1 MSYARLLMGALA
13 LAICAAAAW
22 PASAAMTACNRTS
35 YVLYAATATE
45 NKDSVASQGWTRIA
59 PGGCRAVLNVDLS
72 APAYYIYA
80 RSSRAHSGETRA
92 WGGARAICVRETNFS
107 TQNLPDARQC
117 SSDDFYTLPFATVDT
132 HRMRNWTM
140 TFSESPALTSLPQAQ
155 LAGLKRL
162 LQDLG
167 YKVGAIDG
175 NPDKATD
182 AAIADFRKRL
192 RIAPTAS
199 IDDLFDALE
208 TEAMKTAAPAGYSVC
223 NDTAKSV
230 AAALGQRQGAAWV
243 AHGWW
248 KVGAGSCARLVSDLT
263 GVDSLYLF
271 VQKINGPPLVT
282 GKEKF
287 CVTDIQFDIEGRA
300 NCTKRGLNEVGFL
313 ETRVR
318 GLTGYSAHVGESG
331 LVKPP
336 LPHHAPTSK

>member
-1 MSYARLLMGALA
+1 MNFVRLCLGALA
-13 LAICAAAAW
+13 LVICAAAAP

-45 NKDSVASQGWTRIA
+45 NKDSIASQGWTRVA
-59 PGGCRAVLNVDLS
+59 PGGCRTVLNADLS

-80 RSSRAHSGETRA
+80 RSSGAHSGQTHA
-92 WGGARAICVRETNFS
+92 WGGTRPICVKETNFI
-107 TQNLPDARQC
+107 TQNASDARQC

-132 HRMRNWTM
+132 HHLRNWTM
-140 TFSESPALTSLPQAQ
+140 TFSESPELSSLPQAQ

-175 NPDKATD
+175 SPSKATD

-192 RIAPTAS
+192 RVAPTAS

-223 NDTAKSV
+223 NDTAKAV
-230 AAALGQRQGAAWV
+230 AAALGQKQGGTWV

-248 KVGAGSCARLVSDLT
+248 KVGAGSCARLVADLT
-263 GVDSLYLF
+263 GIDSLYLF
-271 VQKINGPPLVT
+271 VQKVNGPALVT
-282 GKEKF
+282 GADKF
-287 CVTDIQFDIEGRA
+287 CVTDIQFDIEGRT

-313 ETRVR
+313 ETKVR
-318 GLTGYSAHVGESG
+318 GLAGYSAHVGESG
-331 LVKPP
+331 LVKP
-336 LPHHAPTSK
+336 LPRHPPTSK